1 MLLNQAWLMSK
12 FTRTIKYLLIFSLI
26 VLSAG
31 CAPSKK
37 NTWVAKRR
45 TAVRANTSQLGR
57 NRYFFSNNYQ
67 KKLYRTYKGKR
78 R

>member
-1 MLLNQAWLMSK
+1 MSK
-12 FTRTIKYLLIFSLI
+12 FARILRYLLIFFLI
-26 VLSAG
+26 VSSAG
-31 CAPSKK
+31 CAPSRK

-45 TAVRANTSQLGR
+45 TAVKANTSQLGR

-67 KKLYRTYKGKR
+67 KKLYRAYKGKR

>member
-1 MLLNQAWLMSK
+1 MTG

-31 CAPSKK
+31 CATSKK
-37 NTWVAKRR
+37 NTWVAKRK

-67 KKLYRTYKGKR
+67 KKLYRTYKGKKR
-78 R
+78 